1 MADSTRQRMRS
12 EEYDRFVS
20 LAAGAR
26 SPAELAQLRAQ
37 IRTNWPEDS
46 TAQLLAE
53 VLYDQEQSFDSADG
67 ARAQGSAVW
76 HDDPTFLTP
85 NARRPRRSMTDVPLE
100 PDPGMPIEPPR
111 GDAPP

>member
-12 EEYDRFVS
+12 EEFDRYVS

-26 SPAELAQLRAQ
+26 SPAEIADLRAQLR
-37 IRTNWPEDS
+37 TMWPDDS

-53 VLYDQEQSFDSADG
+53 ILYDQEQSFDASDG

-76 HDDPTFLTP
+76 HGDPTLVHP
-85 NARRPRRSMTDVPLE
+85 HPRRSRRAVGDAPLE
-100 PDPGMPIEPPR
+100 PDSHMPLEPPR
-111 GDAPP
+111 GDAA

>member
-1 MADSTRQRMRS
+1 MGDSTRQRMRS
-12 EEYDRFVS
+12 EEYDRYVS

-37 IRTNWPEDS
+37 LRTNWPEDS

-53 VLYDQEQSFDSADG
+53 VLYDQEQSFDSLDG

-76 HDDPTFLTP
+76 HGDPTLLDP
-85 NARRPRRSMTDVPLE
+85 HSRRSRRAAPDTTE
-100 PDPGMPIEPPR
+100 PDPRAPIEPPR
-111 GDAPP
+111 GDVA

>member
-12 EEYDRFVS
+12 EEFDRYVS

-26 SPAELAQLRAQ
+26 SPAELADLRVQLR
-37 IRTNWPEDS
+37 TMWPDDS

-53 VLYDQEQSFDSADG
+53 VLYDQEQSFDSLDG

-76 HDDPTFLTP
+76 HGDPTMLHP
-85 NARRPRRSMTDVPLE
+85 HPRRTRRALDDVPLE
-100 PDPGMPIEPPR
+100 PGRNTPIEPPR

>member
-12 EEYDRFVS
+12 EEYDRYVS

-37 IRTNWPEDS
+37 LRTTWPDDS

-53 VLYDQEQSFDSADG
+53 VLYDQEQSFDSLDG

-76 HDDPTFLTP
+76 HGDPTLLL
-85 NARRPRRSMTDVPLE
+85 PRRSRRVITDESLE
-100 PDPGMPIEPPR
+100 PDSHTPIEPPR
-111 GDAPP
+111 GDAP